1 MRWIKKGVAV
11 LIAVLALSFVTFL
24 AFQILPGDTA
34 AMKLGT
40 NATPEALEALREE
53 MGLNDPLLVRYGRWL
68 GGVLTGDFGE
78 SANYKRPV
86 SQLLWQVLPNTL
98 IMAGISIFMILVIA
112 FPLGLLY
119 ARFPGSAVDRSG
131 AMVNQ
136 TLMAVPAFFLGL
148 LISVV
153 LGLWLRV
160 FTPGA
165 FVSYDEN
172 LGKCISYLVFPA
184 LAIAIP
190 KAAMTIRF
198 LRSALLTERAKDY
211 VRTAR
216 SKGLTEGKVLMLHML
231 PNALPGVRTFI
242 GVIVSEIIAGSIVVE
257 QVFGVNGLGRLLVRS
272 IANRDY
278 NVVQAIVLY
287 IGIVVLLINSGI
299 ETEEE

>member
-1 MRWIKKGVAV
+1 MKWIRKGVAV

-24 AFQILPGDTA
+24 AFQILPGDQ
-34 AMKLGT
+34 AMLKLGT

-53 MGLNDPLLVRYGRWL
+53 MGLNDPFLVRYGRWL
-68 GGVLTGDFGE
+68 GGVFTGNFGE
-78 SANYKRPV
+78 SSNYKMPV
-86 SQLLWQVLPNTL
+86 TELLWQVLPNTL
-98 IMAGISIFMILVIA
+98 LLAAISILMILLIA

-119 ARFPGSAVDRSG
+119 ARFPGSAVDRTG
-131 AMVNQ
+131 AMLNQ
-136 TLMAVPAFFLGL
+136 TMMAVPAFFLGL

-153 LGLWLRV
+153 LGLWLRL
-160 FTPGA
+160 FSPGA
-165 FVSYDEN
+165 FVSYDES
-172 LGKCISYLVFPA
+172 LSGCIVYLIFPA
-184 LAIAIP
+184 LAIALP
-190 KAAMTIRF
+190 KAAMTVRF

-216 SKGLTEGKVLMLHML
+216 SKGLSENKVLLLHML

-272 IANRDY
+272 ISNRDY

-287 IGIVVLLINSGI
+287 IGIVVLLVNSGM
-299 ETEEE
+299 ESE

>member
-1 MRWIKKGVAV
+1 MKWVRKGVAV

-24 AFQILPGDTA
+24 AFQVLPGDA
-34 AMKLGT
+34 AMLRLGT

-53 MGLNDPLLVRYGRWL
+53 MGLNDPLLVRYGRWI
-68 GGVLTGDFGE
+68 GGVFTGNLGE
-78 SANYKRPV
+78 SAVYKRPA
-86 SQLLWQVLPNTL
+86 SELLWQVLPNTL
-98 IMAGISIFMILVIA
+98 LMAGISILMILVIA

-119 ARFPGSAVDRSG
+119 ARFPGSAVDRAG

-136 TLMAVPAFFLGL
+136 TMMAIPAFFLGL

-153 LGLWLRV
+153 LGLWFRM

-165 FVSYDEN
+165 FVSYDES
-172 LGKCISYLVFPA
+172 LSGCLTYLIFPA
-184 LAIAIP
+184 LAIALP
-190 KAAMTIRF
+190 KAAMTVRF
-198 LRSALLTERAKDY
+198 LRSSLLTERSKDY

-216 SKGLTEGKVLMLHML
+216 SKGLSEGKVLMLHML

-257 QVFGVNGLGRLLVRS
+257 QVFGVNGLGRLLIRS
-272 IANRDY
+272 ISNRDY

-287 IGIVVLLINSGI
+287 IGIVVLLVNSGM
-299 ETEEE
+299 ESE

>member
-1 MRWIKKGVAV
+1 MKWIRKGVAV
-11 LIAVLALSFVTFL
+11 LIAVLALSFVTFF
-24 AFQILPGDTA
+24 AFQVLPGDPA
-34 AMKLGT
+34 EVRLGM
-40 NATPEALEALREE
+40 NASPEAVEALREE
-53 MGLNDPLLVRYGRWL
+53 LGLNDPFLVRYGRWL
-68 GGVLTGDFGE
+68 GGVFTGNLGD
-78 SANYKRPV
+78 SLSYKRPV
-86 SQLLWQVLPNTL
+86 AELLWQVLPNTL
-98 IMAGISIFMILVIA
+98 LLAGMSILMILLIA

-119 ARFPGSAVDRSG
+119 ARFPGSAVDRAG

-148 LISVV
+148 LISVI
-153 LGLWLRV
+153 LGLWLKV

-165 FVSYDEN
+165 FVAYDEG
-172 LGKCISYLVFPA
+172 LGACLSYLFFPA
-184 LAIAIP
+184 LAIALP
-190 KAAMTIRF
+190 KAAMTVRF
-198 LRSALLTERAKDY
+198 LRSALLTERSKDY

-272 IANRDY
+272 ISNRDY

-287 IGIVVLLINSGI
+287 IGLVVLLVNSGM
-299 ETEEE
+299 ESD